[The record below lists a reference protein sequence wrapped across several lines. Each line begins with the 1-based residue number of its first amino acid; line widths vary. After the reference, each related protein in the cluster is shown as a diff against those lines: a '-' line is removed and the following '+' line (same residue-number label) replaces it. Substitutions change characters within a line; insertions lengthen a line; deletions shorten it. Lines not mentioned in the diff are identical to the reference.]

1 MRESKRFHLISGRF
15 QTTFKWFEKKPK
27 PKHCASTEQVVSA
40 SEFYDFRPCKPW
52 AWRIVFTKRNLVCIR
67 FNSSKRETNK
77 NTKNNSAS
85 MNISIDCRH
94 CMYYYYC
101 DGRCKDVI
109 TLNLSTWHNIFASF
123 FSTWEYKSRAECF
136 IATHF
141 WLTKQI
147 SPQFEKSLNM
157 PTICCTQH
165 MNAIAAA
172 YRVASHLLPL
182 LHHYLWCNFPFICIC
197 TWTNVHCASA
207 AAVIYNL
214 AALANLIW
222 KQSSQPR
229 Y

>member
-1 MRESKRFHLISGRF
+1 MKKTQSKSESKWFHLISGRF
-15 QTTFKWFEKKPK
+15 QKKPK

-123 FSTWEYKSRAECF
+123 SPLENTNRVPSVLSQHISGWRNKFHRNLRKVWTCQPSAAHSTWMRSISRR
-136 IATHF
+136 IAFVTV
-141 WLTKQI
+141 
-147 SPQFEKSLNM
+147 
-157 PTICCTQH
+157 
-165 MNAIAAA
+165 
-172 YRVASHLLPL
+172 VASLSMVQFSIHL
-182 LHHYLWCNFPFICIC
+182 HFHMD
-197 TWTNVHCASA
+197 
-207 AAVIYNL
+207 
-214 AALANLIW
+214 
-222 KQSSQPR
+222 
-229 Y
+229 